1 VKRREEEYLRRRVEA
16 NRKARDLKKQLE
28 ELEINKALQES
39 PGRSSYEQPLLSGGK
54 ALSPCQGE

>member
-1 VKRREEEYLRRRVEA
+1 VEA

-54 ALSPCQGE
+54 VLSPCQGE